1 MDIFDGAELLM
12 NQKKRTSDAGSIR
25 SMSSYASKAS
35 KSSKAHS
42 KSSKGSRHDKIVIDI
57 GRDDSSSYSPKK
69 KKKSKKPKKK
79 QIIIESESESDESD
93 TISIATSS
101 SKSSATST
109 SKSSSSS
116 SSSSEYS
123 AISSVSSSHVKKMSH
138 EEIQEAKRELLYQF
152 DRLDRKGFRV
162 PRKFS
167 MSSSYEEMKHEF
179 ERLTTDR
186 EVEISIKFQRS
197 IMMNVVMGIEFLN
210 NQYDPFDLKL
220 GGWSEN
226 INDSIDDYTDV
237 FEKLHT
243 KYRGKASMPP
253 ELTLLFMICSSA
265 FFFHFTKAFMKS
277 SLPGMEQVMKQNPDL
292 VRQFATYAM
301 NMNQQG
307 QGIPPKSSGGFGGI
321 LAGLTGLFGG
331 GSGGSGGSGGMFG
344 SGLGPPPPQNSNAQF
359 QQAHKMRGPSDIDD
373 IFNELNNQQS
383 NNNRVET
390 MSTVSASDM
399 TEILDDAST
408 ISGGVFTQKKV
419 TKSNRRTLN
428 I

>member
-12 NQKKRTSDAGSIR
+12 NQKKRASDAGSIR
-25 SMSSYASKAS
+25 SMSSYASKSS

-42 KSSKGSRHDKIVIDI
+42 KSSKGSRHEKIVVDI

-79 QIIIESESESDESD
+79 QIVIESESESDESD

-101 SKSSATST
+101 SKSSAT

-292 VRQFATYAM
+292 VRQFAAAAM
-301 NMNQQG
+301 HQHGQG
-307 QGIPPKSSGGFGGI
+307 QPSKSSGGLGGI
-321 LAGLTGLFGG
+321 FSGLSGLFGG
-331 GSGGSGGSGGMFG
+331 GSGGSGGGMFG

-419 TKSNRRTLN
+419 AKSNRRTLN

>member
-35 KSSKAHS
+35 KSSKSSKAHS
-42 KSSKGSRHDKIVIDI
+42 KSSKGSRHEKIVIDI

-79 QIIIESESESDESD
+79 QIVIESESESDESD

-101 SKSSATST
+101 SKSSATSI

-197 IMMNVVMGIEFLN
+197 IMMNVVMGIEYLN

-292 VRQFATYAM
+292 VRQFAAAA
-301 NMNQQG
+301 MNQQG
-307 QGIPPKSSGGFGGI
+307 QGQPSKSSGGFGGI
-321 LAGLTGLFGG
+321 LSGLSGMFGG
-331 GSGGSGGSGGMFG
+331 FG

-419 TKSNRRTLN
+419 AKSNRRTLN